1 MLGRNWLGVLICF
14 ISAGAALGQTSPVS
28 PSTTAAS
35 QASLQAIL
43 QQRQAL
49 FQQQQ
54 TLRAQGAGTQA
65 LQTWRQQ
72 HEAQLNSLNQQL
84 QTWSASQPQRAMPII
99 QEISVP
105 ENATP
110 EMVEFLTNRAQLANS
125 RAQLHNQALTAGN
138 AVANQTTNQ
147 QWRQQ
152 NAALLQRQQQLA
164 QVIAQQ
170 QAQTPMKLPP
180 ATPNIPANAS
190 PQLKAFLTARNQLM
204 REEIQMRN
212 QYATADP
219 ATRQAAMRQ
228 WRQQNAA
235 QFQQLQQQARA
246 LAQTQSTTQN

>member
-1 MLGRNWLGVLICF
+1 MRALICLL
-14 ISAGAALGQTSPVS
+14 LGGVTLAQTSPDTQ
-28 PSTTAAS
+28 STTASSLVS

-72 HEAQLNSLNQQL
+72 HAAQFTSLNQQL
-84 QTWSASQPQRAMPII
+84 QAWSASQPQRAMPVI

-110 EMVEFLTNRAQLANS
+110 EMVQFLTNQAQLANS
-125 RAQLHNQALTAGN
+125 RAQLHNQALTAG
-138 AVANQTTNQ
+138 
-147 QWRQQ
+147 

-170 QAQTPMKLPP
+170 QAQTPMKVPP
-180 ATPNIPANAS
+180 ATPIIPANAS
-190 PQLKAFLTARNQLM
+190 PQLKAFLTARYQLM
-204 REEIQMRN
+204 REEIQTRN

-219 ATRQAAMRQ
+219 ATRQAAMQQ

-235 QFQQLQQQARA
+235 QFQQLQQQAQA